1 VEGVRA
7 VGAPNIWDT
16 TARTPAKKSFRAW
29 SESGPWRSFERKALA
44 EKIIYEIAC
53 SMSNSPRVAVI
64 GIDGRLGAALAR
76 EYPRDL
82 EVTSYKRSQ
91 LDLSRLDQI
100 RSVLSETEFDLLIN
114 CAALTN
120 VDYCESNR
128 KEAFLVNAEAPR
140 LLAEICRD
148 KAIKLIHFSTDY
160 VFDGKKTDTYVEED
174 RADPLSVYGESKL
187 DGESRV
193 LEVSSQ
199 HLVVRL
205 SWVFGPDKPSF
216 IDQII
221 QRARENDVVT
231 AVADKFSAPTY
242 TIDVASWL
250 RLAIEKSANGVLH
263 LANTGGCSWQEW
275 AQYAIDVCRSLGLP
289 LKAERVGAVSLAD
302 MKNFVA
308 QRPVHTVLSTAKFT
322 ALTGVQPRHWR
333 EAVAEYISTHV
344 SKK

>member
-1 VEGVRA
+1 MKIA
-7 VGAPNIWDT
+7 IVGAN
-16 TARTPAKKSFRAW
+16 
-29 SESGPWRSFERKALA
+29 
-44 EKIIYEIAC
+44 
-53 SMSNSPRVAVI
+53 
-64 GIDGRLGAALAR
+64 GRLGAALVR
-76 EYPRDL
+76 EYQRDY
-82 EVTSYKRSQ
+82 EVTSYDRRQ
-91 LDLSRLDQI
+91 LDLSQLDRV
-100 RSVLSETEFDLLIN
+100 RSALAATKFELLIN

-120 VDYCESNR
+120 VDYCESHR
-128 KEAFLVNAEAPR
+128 EEAFVVNAEAPR
-140 LLAEICRD
+140 LLAQIANE
-148 KAIKLIHFSTDY
+148 KSAKLIHFSTDY
-160 VFDGKKTDTYVEED
+160 VFDGKKTDPYVEED
-174 RADPLSVYGESKL
+174 KAVPLSAYGESKL
-187 DGESRV
+187 QGERRV

-221 QRARENDVVT
+221 QRARENDVIT

-242 TIDVASWL
+242 TINVAGWL
-250 RLAIEKSANGVLH
+250 RLAIDKNANGTLH
-263 LANTGGCSWQEW
+263 LANNGGCSWQEW

-308 QRPVHTVLSTAKFT
+308 RRPVHTVLSSAKFT

-333 EAVAEYISTHV
+333 EAVAAYISAHV